1 MTQYSRIDSNGFGGS
16 RIRLSCF
23 LIIAIP
29 LAIIILTSIRV
40 VQPAEACVVK
50 WYGKVS
56 DQILTPGISTVTP
69 LSTLTCFSL
78 RKQLLETDNSV
89 PTAEGLSVELDVA
102 IVFSLNEKN
111 VRAMF
116 LSVGKD
122 YVNTIISPELASAI
136 RGLTAEH
143 DAKSLYTSAR
153 QELQDELHSILDA
166 KLNPYG
172 IDVYDVLLKS
182 VQLPQLLVTAI
193 ESKAKAEQEAQQM
206 EFVLAKER
214 SEADRKRI
222 EAQGIADFQN
232 IVSHGI
238 SSQLLQWKGIE
249 ATEKFANSPNTKIVI
264 VGNNGDSLPVILSAT
279 EDNDRISSSVT
290 STSSENP

>member
-193 ESKAKAEQEAQQM
+193 ESKAKAEQ
-206 EFVLAKER
+206 
-214 SEADRKRI
+214 
-222 EAQGIADFQN
+222 
-232 IVSHGI
+232 VSAI
-238 SSQLLQWKGIE
+238 LLMI
-249 ATEKFANSPNTKIVI
+249 
-264 VGNNGDSLPVILSAT
+264 
-279 EDNDRISSSVT
+279 
-290 STSSENP
+290 